1 LKAFDKVTVRNLPG
15 WEPLQVVSVRGEV
28 IYPGQYSLA
37 SRSERISSLIKRMG
51 GLKPEAFPE
60 GATMTRR
67 GDIVA
72 MSPGGA
78 AGAAAAG
85 LAAAQE
91 IALNLAGAL
100 ENPGGDDDLIL
111 KDGDDIYIPGNPG
124 TVEVRGAVKRPMI
137 LQHKAGLRIKDYVEL
152 CGGYLESADKANLAV
167 YAANKA
173 AQRIKRGL
181 FSSSNPEVAAGST
194 IEVPFIGEAT
204 RLEAVEVKG
213 AVVRPAVVQY
223 IKGAKLGYYL
233 NLCGGYSKEADV
245 EKVAIHLPDGG
256 LLVKQENVA
265 FNPAVPPG
273 SIIVVTTKT
282 NK

>member
-1 LKAFDKVTVRNLPG
+1 
-15 WEPLQVVSVRGEV
+15 
-28 IYPGQYSLA
+28 
-37 SRSERISSLIKRMG
+37 
-51 GLKPEAFPE
+51 
-60 GATMTRR
+60 MTRR

-194 IEVPFIGEAT
+194 IEVPFVGEAT